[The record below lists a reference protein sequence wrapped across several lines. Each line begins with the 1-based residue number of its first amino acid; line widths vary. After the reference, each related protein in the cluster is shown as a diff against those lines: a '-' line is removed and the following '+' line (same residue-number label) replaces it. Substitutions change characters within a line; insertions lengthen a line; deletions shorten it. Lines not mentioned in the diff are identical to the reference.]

1 MGGLCGPWPS
11 FVAHGVSWGRRFPF
25 VVIGPLGGIA
35 VRFGG
40 SEKVFLDFDP
50 YGGLLFYDRA
60 FGLRASPTF
69 IEPPPVAGVWSRIG
83 SSLRLSSLK
92 HFSDKNGGLSR
103 AMIFLHGGIMVL
115 GELIMR

>member
-1 MGGLCGPWPS
+1 MT
-11 FVAHGVSWGRRFPF
+11 WGRWFPF
-25 VVIGPLGGIA
+25 IEIGPLEGIA

-40 SEKVFLDFDP
+40 LEKVFPDFDP

-69 IEPPPVAGVWSRIG
+69 LEPSPVVGVLSRIG

-92 HFSDKNGGLSR
+92 RF
-103 AMIFLHGGIMVL
+103 F
-115 GELIMR
+115 